1 MAELTRRLQLLLD
14 PEQMEQ
20 LQALAKQ
27 RRKSVAELIREAV
40 DRTYS
45 PRSNL
50 QALRVLDELRRG
62 RHWLPAEA
70 IHDRH

>member
-14 PEQMEQ
+14 PDQMEH
-20 LQALAKQ
+20 LQAIAKQ

-40 DRTYS
+40 DRAYR

-50 QALRVLDELRRG
+50 QALRVLDELRD
-62 RHWLPAEA
+62 RHWISADA
-70 IHDRH
+70 IHARE